1 MPTTLVTGATGFV
14 GSHVARALVARGD
27 DVRVTVRATSNLD
40 ALAGLDV
47 RDGRRRP
54 DRPAGGAAGAA
65 RTSSRVFHVAGS
77 TNLRRRAPTRCS
89 RPTWWPRGWCW
100 RSACARSVERV
111 VHTSSVAAVG
121 PAPKGGTADERQLWR
136 GGLGIP
142 YVDAKHEAEVE
153 ALRIAARGLPVVVV
167 CPAYVLG
174 RGDLGRSSTELV
186 RRFMLRRIPAYVEGA
201 INVVD
206 VEDVAAGMLLADAAR
221 RAGRALHPR
230 QPQLHVGPP
239 VRRPRAAVGDRGA
252 GACGSRRRRRWR
264 SPRRSARAPGPT
276 PITPVEVRSAAQW
289 WTYRSTKA
297 RRELGWTTRPHEETV
312 EATVAWYR
320 EREGGRLARDRDA
333 AAARLARGRV
343 RGAAAR
349 RAGAVTARLH
359 RCRTPTNWLC
369 PCGRVARELAR
380 ARDRVRD
387 GAGRAGGRATA
398 TRSTTSPGSA
408 RCRCS
413 SSGREV
419 IVDSKRIVEHLR
431 WAKRAEA
438 ARPRGVEVGAGRE
451 ALVELEDDHAVG
463 EREDRPRAVGVAAR
477 GGDHRRGGASPRRRA

>member
-47 RDGRRRP
+47 ETTIADLTDRRAVR
-54 DRPAGGAAGAA
+54 RALQGVA
-65 RTSSRVFHVAGS
+65 RVFHVAGS
-77 TNLRRRAPTRCS
+77 TNLRAQAEALFEANVVATRVVLEECLRAE
-89 RPTWWPRGWCW
+89 
-100 RSACARSVERV
+100 VERV
-111 VHTSSVAAVG
+111 VHTSSTAAIG

-142 YVDAKHEAEVE
+142 YADAKHEAEVE

-206 VEDVAAGMLLADAAR
+206 VEDVAAGMLLADAR
-221 RAGRALHPR
+221 GRPRRALHPR

-239 VRRPRAAVGDRGA
+239 VRRPRAAVGGRAAGAAALEDGGA
-252 GACGSRRRRRWR
+252 GAGRDAGARARPDPDHAGRGAQRRAAGGPTARPRRGASWAGRRARTRRPSRRP
-264 SPRRSARAPGPT
+264 SPGTASARAGGWRGSGRGS
-276 PITPVEVRSAAQW
+276 RSA
-289 WTYRSTKA
+289 
-297 RRELGWTTRPHEETV
+297 GGRP
-312 EATVAWYR
+312 ASRCGGSASWCR
-320 EREGGRLARDRDA
+320 ERA
-333 AAARLARGRV
+333 AAPLPHAD
-343 RGAAAR
+343 
-349 RAGAVTARLH
+349 
-359 RCRTPTNWLC
+359 
-369 PCGRVARELAR
+369 ELALPVR
-380 ARDRVRD
+380 PGGAR
-387 GAGRAGGRATA
+387 AGRARTSSSRRSGSPGGRATA

-413 SSGREV
+413 SS
-419 IVDSKRIVEHLR
+419 
-431 WAKRAEA
+431 A
-438 ARPRGVEVGAGRE
+438 AR
-451 ALVELEDDHAVG
+451 
-463 EREDRPRAVGVAAR
+463 
-477 GGDHRRGGASPRRRA
+477 